1 MATVRRLGVTSLTAI
16 GDSAA
21 GEVVRR
27 ELDVD
32 VVARGDADAEP
43 AQPSREACEDRMAVL
58 ELDFERRAGER
69 LDDAAD
75 EAQRVFFDD
84 GGQGLAALFA
94 AAALASAR
102 RGNGSSFGR
111 SGIGGTEGAFAL
123 GNRIARDGFP
133 GDAFRRRNVRTQRN
147 FPIAGRVVGTDMIT
161 SAIVFGMVGV
171 AAGFT
176 WDYVV
181 NRGK

>member
-1 MATVRRLGVTSLTAI
+1 
-16 GDSAA
+16 
-21 GEVVRR
+21 
-27 ELDVD
+27 
-32 VVARGDADAEP
+32 
-43 AQPSREACEDRMAVL
+43 MAVL
-58 ELDFERRAGER
+58 ELDLERRGGER

-102 RGNGSSFGR
+102 RGNGSSFGL
-111 SGIGGTEGAFAL
+111 IGTEPYAREMLLPGQSPGAFRPDDPIRPR
-123 GNRIARDGFP
+123 GNSFDPAAVYINA
-133 GDAFRRRNVRTQRN
+133 
-147 FPIAGRVVGTDMIT
+147 MIT

-176 WDYVV
+176 WDYVI

>member
-1 MATVRRLGVTSLTAI
+1 MASVRRLRVTSLTAI
-16 GDSAA
+16 GDAAA

-32 VVARGDADAEP
+32 VVAGRDADAEP
-43 AQPSREACEDRMAVL
+43 AQTSREAREDRVAVL
-58 ELDFERRAGER
+58 ELDLERRAREG

-102 RGNGSSFGR
+102 RGNGSSFGW
-111 SGIGGTEGAFAL
+111 S
-123 GNRIARDGFP
+123 
-133 GDAFRRRNVRTQRN
+133 VRYRT
-147 FPIAGRVVGTDMIT
+147 RVS
-161 SAIVFGMVGV
+161 SAIASGNHYGLSP
-171 AAGFT
+171 
-176 WDYVV
+176 
-181 NRGK
+181 R